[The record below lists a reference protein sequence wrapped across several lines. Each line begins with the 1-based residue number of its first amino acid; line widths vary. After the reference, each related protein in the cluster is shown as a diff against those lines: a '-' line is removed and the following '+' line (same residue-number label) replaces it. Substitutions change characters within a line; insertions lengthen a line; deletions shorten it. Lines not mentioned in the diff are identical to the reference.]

1 MHALNALRLSLL
13 KLEDGVIVGLLLIT
27 LTLAV
32 LQILLRNFF
41 DIGIAWVEPLLR
53 ITVLWIGMVG
63 AMYAS
68 RDDSH
73 IKIDIGMR
81 FLAERFQPFA
91 KAAVY
96 LFTAT
101 VCGIA
106 AWHSAMFVL
115 VEMED
120 GGMAFAKIPVWLTEA
135 IIPFGFGIIA
145 LRYIISTVIILYPR
159 LIPDTAANQK

>member
-1 MHALNALRLSLL
+1 MQALIALRHSLL
-13 KLEDGVIVGLLLIT
+13 KLEDGVIVGLLLVT

-32 LQILLRNFF
+32 LQIFLRNFF

-81 FLAERFQPFA
+81 FLAERFQPIV
-91 KAAVY
+91 KAVVY

-101 VCGIA
+101 VCGIT
-106 AWHSAMFVL
+106 AWYSVMFVL
-115 VEMED
+115 FEMED
-120 GGMAFAKIPVWLTEA
+120 GGMAFAQIPVWLTEA
-135 IIPFGFGIIA
+135 IIPFGFAVIA
-145 LRYIISTVIILYPR
+145 LRYIISTLLLFISTPQQ
-159 LIPDTAANQK
+159 PAANEK